1 MIRFLQPEWFW
12 ALTVLPL
19 VVLWRGRRGPVAAV
33 EYSDVSLARDVARR
47 TRSRIGG
54 IVWLLPIIAAAL
66 MIVGLARPQRT
77 HSRTEVTANGI
88 DIVLGLDIS
97 GSMQALDFMVDNYR
111 VNRIAVVKSV
121 VSKFIDERPN
131 DRIGLIA
138 FAAAPYIVSPL
149 TLDHDWLQ
157 QNLERV
163 NVGIGDDGTAIG
175 SAIAA
180 AVNHLRTTTAKS
192 KVVILLTDG
201 VNNSGKISPLAAA
214 EAARALGVKVYTIGV
229 GVRGKAPIP
238 VRDETG
244 KIHVIMAEVDVDE
257 KTLQAVA
264 NETGGQFYR
273 ATDTDSLQKIY
284 EQINRYETSAQ
295 TVQKFEHVEE
305 LYRWTLFPSL
315 GLLATRG
322 ALAADEV
329 SQVTVRF
336 SDPHWLL
343 AGLLTC
349 LVLIGIWRR
358 YDVRQHAALA
368 QFVAPHLRRRLT
380 GSVSGIRRFLQR
392 GLFLGSALCL
402 CAALAGPLLGYHW
415 EKISRRGNEVVFAI
429 DTSRSMLTPDVKPNR
444 LTRAKLAIDDM
455 ARQLDGDGIGIV
467 AFAGSAFLVCPLT
480 LDYGAFHQ
488 SLDAD
493 RCSHH
498 SARRDQHPERHSG
511 GARGAS
517 PPSGK
522 RQNPD
527 IGNGWRESRRG
538 RPDRGQRGGEAGWPE
553 DLHGRHRYRGGR
565 SDPLTVG
572 SGRRLRQG

>member
-12 ALTVLPL
+12 AFAALPL

-54 IVWLLPIIAAAL
+54 VVWLLPIIAAAL
-66 MIVGLARPQRT
+66 MVVGLARPQRT

-88 DIVLGLDIS
+88 DIVLGLDVS
-97 GSMQALDFMVDNYR
+97 GSMQALDFTVDNYR

-149 TLDHDWLQ
+149 TLDHDWLL
-157 QNLERV
+157 QNLERI

-238 VRDETG
+238 VRDEAG
-244 KIHVIMAEVDVDE
+244 RIHVIMANVDVDE

-273 ATDTDSLQKIY
+273 ATDTNSLQKIY

-295 TVQKFEHVEE
+295 TIQKFEHVEE
-305 LYRWTLFPSL
+305 LYSWTLFPSL
-315 GLLATRG
+315 GLLGLGVLLQQTR
-322 ALAADEV
+322 
-329 SQVTVRF
+329 F
-336 SDPHWLL
+336 
-343 AGLLTC
+343 
-349 LVLIGIWRR
+349 
-358 YDVRQHAALA
+358 
-368 QFVAPHLRRRLT
+368 RRL
-380 GSVSGIRRFLQR
+380 
-392 GLFLGSALCL
+392 
-402 CAALAGPLLGYHW
+402 P
-415 EKISRRGNEVVFAI
+415 
-429 DTSRSMLTPDVKPNR
+429 
-444 LTRAKLAIDDM
+444 
-455 ARQLDGDGIGIV
+455 
-467 AFAGSAFLVCPLT
+467 
-480 LDYGAFHQ
+480 
-488 SLDAD
+488 
-493 RCSHH
+493 
-498 SARRDQHPERHSG
+498 
-511 GARGAS
+511 
-517 PPSGK
+517 
-522 RQNPD
+522 
-527 IGNGWRESRRG
+527 
-538 RPDRGQRGGEAGWPE
+538 
-553 DLHGRHRYRGGR
+553 
-565 SDPLTVG
+565 
-572 SGRRLRQG
+572 